1 MRLWPQTT
9 ARGPRTRRPAV
20 VGRQDDRGVVG
31 VAARTVTLRNDFHD
45 TTVDVRVPK
54 DGRLSMAQV
63 RRIRRELCGI
73 HDCRCG
79 AVRGP
84 QDVEYQPEADG
95 TAIVR

>member
-1 MRLWPQTT
+1 MRM
-9 ARGPRTRRPAV
+9 
-20 VGRQDDRGVVG
+20 
-31 VAARTVTLRNDFHD
+31 AARTATLRNDFHD
-45 TTVDVRVPK
+45 TRVNVRVLE
-54 DGRLSMAQV
+54 DGRLSKTQV

-95 TAIVR
+95 AAIIR